1 MTDRLVD
8 LILKNIDKDN
18 LLQVQYERLLV
29 EYTRYLFGVTDSV
42 FDDGYRSLLRYAD
55 LLSISELEVHN
66 NLAQQ
71 IIILLGQLFP
81 NEEEVA
87 IFKESVYQNVSNFA
101 SLEFVKAKN
110 DIIVQYDF
118 LRDVGNY
125 THQIVNR
132 IPDSDKA
139 FFDTQRFALEDIS
152 ASQYYSFSAPTSMG
166 KTFVIINFIKN
177 KLKENVIESF
187 AIVVPTRALLSE
199 IANKLINEL
208 KDYLGANCHKVITT
222 MTDVQRDEKFIAVLT
237 PERLYHSLL
246 KQPEIDFK
254 YLFIDEAHKISD
266 KDKRSIIYYKILDML
281 KERPSVHI
289 YFSSPVIPNPD
300 IYLELTNF
308 YNQDGNKVSG
318 RSFRFSPVIQN
329 KIYLDLNQKTA
340 HIVNALSDQLV
351 PCGDL
356 CNDISDKLGAVI
368 RLGGKCNL
376 IYVSSANKAVTY
388 ATELCQRIGT
398 CTNKIE
404 PELNAIA
411 KQIEQKIHKEYY
423 LARMIRYGIAYHIG
437 ALPAEIRL
445 KIESLLRKGLIKYCF
460 CTSTLLEGVNVP
472 ADNLFVFDNKKGPSA
487 MSTIDAF
494 NLIGR
499 AGRVTLN
506 EMGNVYILIDDKQK
520 QKYFDEVL
528 LKPLPN
534 QELLPQKALE
544 KKHKKAIVSTL
555 LQGKTNLIEAGEK
568 YSDRGFTE
576 TSYEYATKCLN
587 MLVHDICVKNDSY
600 IVRDFRKDDAL
611 TPQNIIDVRRIFG
624 EIVSEDDDINISA
637 LQKYSLYQAVSNTE
651 ISYPDNFDYHICLSF
666 LKKLSQIFNWPIYEK
681 GTLGKGDRLNYYTV
695 ILLQWMEGHGLH
707 EIIRGAISHYQE
719 QGGKLVS
726 YDPTYHLEK
735 YNGSAKHKNQVINEA
750 MKDIEQIINYKFS
763 MYFLR
768 FSEAIIKIRGE
779 KALINDWYE
788 YVEYGTCNEQVIGLQ
803 KYGFL
808 REQALLLTKNPYSAF
823 ITYLDGQLKISSKI
837 FEVSD
842 EDLLETLGTV
852 CINYPEIFC

>member
-1 MTDRLVD
+1 MAIREVKLGKVATVKGGKRLPKGINLITKPNPHPYIRVRDLNGKKTLELDGSFEFVDDETQKAISRYIVTGGDIVLSIVGTIGLVSVVGDSLNEANLTENCVKLTSLSGIDRDYLYYYLKSSYGQQEIARGTVGAVQAK
-8 LILKNIDKDN
+8 LPIKNIQDI
-18 LLQVQYERLLV
+18 
-29 EYTRYLFGVTDSV
+29 
-42 FDDGYRSLLRYAD
+42 
-55 LLSISELEVHN
+55 SIPLPDEV
-66 NLAQQ
+66 
-71 IIILLGQLFP
+71 
-81 NEEEVA
+81 
-87 IFKESVYQNVSNFA
+87 
-101 SLEFVKAKN
+101 
-110 DIIVQYDF
+110 
-118 LRDVGNY
+118 
-125 THQIVNR
+125 
-132 IPDSDKA
+132 
-139 FFDTQRFALEDIS
+139 TQRKIADILS
-152 ASQYYSFSAPTSMG
+152 SLDA
-166 KTFVIINFIKN
+166 K
-177 KLKENVIESF
+177 IE
-187 AIVVPTRALLSE
+187 
-199 IANKLINEL
+199 
-208 KDYLGANCHKVITT
+208 
-222 MTDVQRDEKFIAVLT
+222 
-237 PERLYHSLL
+237 
-246 KQPEIDFK
+246 
-254 YLFIDEAHKISD
+254 
-266 KDKRSIIYYKILDML
+266 
-281 KERPSVHI
+281 
-289 YFSSPVIPNPD
+289 VIPNPD

-340 HIVNALSDQLV
+340 YVVNALSNQLV
-351 PCGDL
+351 PCGNLLDGV
-356 CNDISDKLGAVI
+356 SDKLGAVT

-376 IYVSSANKAVTY
+376 IYVSSANKAVIY
-388 ATELCQRIGT
+388 AMELCQRIGT

-423 LARMIRYGIAYHIG
+423 LARMIRHGIAYHIG
-437 ALPAEIRL
+437 ALPAEIRA

-506 EMGNVYILIDDKQK
+506 EMGNVYILIDDKRK

-587 MLVHDICVKNDSY
+587 MLVHDICAKNDSY
-600 IVRDFRKDDAL
+600 IVRDFRKDDVL
-611 TPQNIIDVRRIFG
+611 TPQNIIDIRRIFG
-624 EIVSEDDDINISA
+624 EIVSKDDDINISA

-651 ISYPDNFDYHICLSF
+651 ISYPDNFDYHTCLSF

-719 QGGKLVS
+719 QGGRLVS
-726 YDPTYHLEK
+726 YDSTYHLEK
-735 YNGSAKHKNQVINEA
+735 YNGSANHKNQVINEA

-803 KYGFL
+803 KHGFL

-823 ITYLDGQLKISSKI
+823 VAYLDGQLKISSEI

-842 EDLLETLGTV
+842 EDMLETLGTV
-852 CINYPEIFC
+852 RINYPEIFVDGESE